1 MGEEVSASCENPKPI
16 PILQNVVCTLNL
28 GCPLDLKGIALKAR
42 NAEYNPKRFAAV
54 VMRIRE
60 PKTTALLFAS
70 GKMVCTGAK
79 SVQDSKRAAKRYARI
94 VHKLGFDVVL
104 KDFKIQNM
112 VASVALPAPVKVVE
126 LSHSDHFMFITY
138 EPEIFPGLIYRMR
151 RPNITILVFP
161 SGKLVITGAK
171 VRQEIDQAFDN
182 IFPLLMSF
190 ARHDKPDPFS
200 DS

>member
-1 MGEEVSASCENPKPI
+1 MGEEVTAYCENPKPV
-16 PILQNVVCTLNL
+16 PILQNVVSTLNL
-28 GCPLDLKGIALKAR
+28 GCPLDLKATALKASP
-42 NAEYNPKRFAAV
+42 NL
-54 VMRIRE
+54 
-60 PKTTALLFAS
+60 T
-70 GKMVCTGAK
+70 K

-94 VHKLGFDVVL
+94 VQKLGFNVVL

-112 VASVALPAPVKVVE
+112 VASVALSAPVKVVE

-161 SGKLVITGAK
+161 SGKGKLLITGAK

-182 IFPLLMSF
+182 IFPLLLSF
-190 ARHDKPDPFS
+190 ARHDNPDPFS
-200 DS
+200 SDS